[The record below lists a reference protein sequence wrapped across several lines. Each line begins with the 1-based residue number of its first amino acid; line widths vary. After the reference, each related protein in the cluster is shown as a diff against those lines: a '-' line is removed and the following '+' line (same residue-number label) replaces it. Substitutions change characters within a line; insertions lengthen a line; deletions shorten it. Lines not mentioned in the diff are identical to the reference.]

1 MATLLVDVGFDS
13 DDVTTDVITGGQHNE
28 KLWREQFQKAYLWLF
43 NEWINAISEKRIM
56 ENLNIYPNPVEK
68 MLQFP
73 NDIIYGNND
82 SLLIFDATGKTLLDI
97 NTFKGQPV
105 SVCGLNPGIYFFRLK
120 TDTVE
125 YSGQF
130 IKR

>member
-1 MATLLVDVGFDS
+1 MFYLS
-13 DDVTTDVITGGQHNE
+13 
-28 KLWREQFQKAYLWLF
+28 AYLERNRERYYQAL
-43 NEWINAISEKRIM
+43 NAISEKRIM

-82 SLLIFDATGKTLLDI
+82 SLLIFDATGKTLLEID
-97 NTFKGQPV
+97 TFKGQPV

-120 TDTVE
+120 TDTIE